1 MPLINREIKTINSHV
16 IKVMLI
22 MNSSKNNVTIIIID
36 YVINCECLPKKGK
49 KKKSRDMCE
58 YDNFVWIW
66 LAQEC
71 SYEEEEYSWAITQ

>member
-22 MNSSKNNVTIIIID
+22 MNSSKNNVAIIIISC
-36 YVINCECLPKKGK
+36 VINCEWLPKKVKKK

-58 YDNFVWIW
+58 YDNFVWI
-66 LAQEC
+66 
-71 SYEEEEYSWAITQ
+71 

>member
-22 MNSSKNNVTIIIID
+22 MNSSKNNVAIIIID

-49 KKKSRDMCE
+49 KKNRG
-58 YDNFVWIW
+58 I
-66 LAQEC
+66 C
-71 SYEEEEYSWAITQ
+71 SVNMTILFGFD

>member
-22 MNSSKNNVTIIIID
+22 MNSSKNNVAIIIID
-36 YVINCECLPKKGK
+36 YLINCEWLPQK
-49 KKKSRDMCE
+49 KKTWDVCE
-58 YDNFVWIW
+58 YYNFVWIW

-71 SYEEEEYSWAITQ
+71 SYEEEEYSWAITS